1 MTIQTPIPD
10 QTEHANREWVKA
22 AAFALDHCEAHVA
35 AQFCAAYL
43 EEAFVKAPALANL
56 LEVVVSDARFWAD
69 CATPPEL
76 AAYGMAALDRLKH
89 TATGQNTRKGLF
101 VALWNAMPDRDKQAF
116 LRGAG
121 GGK

>member
-1 MTIQTPIPD
+1 METPD
-10 QTEHANREWVKA
+10 RNNDEKMNREWVRA
-22 AAFALDHCEAHVA
+22 AAFALDHCAPHVA

-56 LEVVVSDARFWAD
+56 LEVVVSDARLWAD

-101 VALWNAMPDRDKQAF
+101 VALWNAMPERDKQAF
-116 LRGAG
+116 LRSAG